1 MKRRLSNNFV
11 LHPPGK
17 SAVSLS
23 VLLAVNAMLAGC
35 TTTNTEGTLASL
47 HDVKFE
53 VKEEKVD
60 DSLEKAMVSYEK
72 FLKETPET
80 KMTPEALRRLADLKI
95 QKDYGA
101 DIVEKSVDDEPA
113 EKTPEQAALPEARQ
127 ELAPIADSAS
137 QATDMSTPE
146 TGFVPVASGEKQES
160 IAAPDS
166 PIADISES
174 EKEFSER
181 AGKKIELDG
190 KKKEVVVPPG
200 VDAKDSDELQAAGA
214 KEAIEL
220 YKGLLKKYPL
230 FERNDQVLYQLSRA
244 YEETGQIDIAMD
256 TLAQLIKQYPL
267 SRHMDEAQFRRAEYF
282 FTRKRYLDAE
292 EAYQYVIDA
301 GEGSEFY
308 ELALYKQGWAFFKQ
322 DMYEEALQDYIR
334 MLDYKIA
341 NGFDLNNIENKIE
354 KKRIDD
360 TYRVISLSFSYLG
373 GPEAIVEYFDKHG
386 HRFYE
391 ASIYSHLGE
400 YYLKKRRYS
409 DAAKSYQAYTDRN
422 PLTKEA
428 PYFNIR
434 IIEIYKE
441 GGFPRLVV
449 DAKKEFSTTYSLN
462 AKFWTFFDI
471 NSHPTVLTFLKS
483 NLIDLANHYHALYQ
497 DKRLKKE
504 KEKNY
509 EEAIYWYRE
518 YLSSF
523 PEEKQA
529 PKLNNQLA
537 GLLLEHKDY
546 LGAAMEYERTAYNY
560 PSHEDS
566 ASAGY
571 AAVFAYREHLKTVDQ
586 YQRNIVKREIIRSSL
601 KFAEF
606 FPTHKHAA
614 IVLVAAVDDLYALE
628 DYEQAIT
635 YGRRVIEVYPNADKK
650 LLRSAWM
657 VVAHASFDIASY
669 KDAEHAYVQTL
680 ALTDKKDKSYE
691 SLTENLAASVYK
703 QGEQARI
710 LGDHAVAAEHFLRV
724 AKVAPN
730 SKIRPTAEYDAA
742 ASLIL
747 LKQWAKVATVLEGFR
762 KLYPENKLQK
772 DITKKLAVVYKEDG
786 KFLKAAAE
794 FERIEKENPEDDA
807 LRREALTQAAEL
819 YVKAEEKNKALL
831 VYTKMV
837 DYFPTPIEDAIEV
850 RQKMADIYLDNGE
863 RKQYIYQLKQIVAG
877 DAVAGKGRTDRTR
890 FLAAKASLVLAEPKL
905 EAFKEVKLVKP
916 FKKNLKK
923 KKQRMRSAI
932 DTYSKLVDY
941 QVGDVTA
948 AATFYIAE
956 IYYEF
961 SVALLE
967 SERPENLNDEEL
979 EQYELVIE
987 EQAYPFEEKA
997 IDVHEKN
1004 MELLDVGIYNEWV
1017 DKSIAKLAVLLP
1029 ARYAKTEQ
1037 ASTVIAL
1044 IQPQKEQKKDTKPQ
1058 VSKDSVTSEPAQ
1070 RDNVSTVNA
1079 DTEEKQTNAVDGA
1092 EQEQEGQVSEQ
1103 VTGKVTE
1110 LSAETADVQAAIEK
1124 TEADAGASDVQ
1135 STVDK
1140 SAETVQQ
1147 TTSMSTSEKVA
1158 DTAEDNAEAGE

>member
-1 MKRRLSNNFV
+1 MDRRFDKLIRTSALSAA
-11 LHPPGK
+11 LI
-17 SAVSLS
+17 AVYATL
-23 VLLAVNAMLAGC
+23 NGC
-35 TTTNTEGTLASL
+35 ASTNSSGTLASL
-47 HDVKFE
+47 KDVEFE

-60 DSLEKAMVSYEK
+60 SSLEKAMASYEE
-72 FLKETPET
+72 FLKNTPET
-80 KMTPEALRRLADLKI
+80 DMTPEALRRLADLKI

-101 DIVEKSVDDEPA
+101 EKADAQPEPA
-113 EKTPEQAALPEARQ
+113 ADAVAKDATAVSTEMPKAEQGLTPV
-127 ELAPIADSAS
+127 ADSAS
-137 QATDMSTPE
+137 QATDITTPE
-146 TGFVPVASGEKQES
+146 TGFVAVDAGEEKES
-160 IAAPDS
+160 IATADS
-166 PIADISES
+166 PIADLSES
-174 EKEFSER
+174 EKDFSER
-181 AGKKIELDG
+181 AGKKIDLGG
-190 KKKEVVVPPG
+190 KKEATAPEG
-200 VDAKDSDELQAAGA
+200 LAAKDADELQAAGA
-214 KEAIEL
+214 MEAIEL

-256 TLAQLIKQYPL
+256 TLAELIQKYPL

-282 FTRKRYLDAE
+282 FSRKRYLDAE
-292 EAYQYVIDA
+292 ESYQYVIDA

-341 NGFDLNNIENKIE
+341 NGYDLDSIDNKIE

-373 GPEAIVEYFDKHG
+373 GPESIVEYFDKHG

-400 YYLKKRRYS
+400 YYLQKRRYA
-409 DAAKSYQAYTDRN
+409 DAAKSYQAYIERN
-422 PLTKEA
+422 PVSKES

-434 IIEIYKE
+434 VIEIYKE

-449 DAKKEFSTTYSLN
+449 DAKKEFSKTYALN
-462 AKFWTFFDI
+462 SNYWTFFDI
-471 NSHPTVLTFLKS
+471 NAHPTVLAFLKS
-483 NLIDLANHYHALYQ
+483 NLVDLANHYHALYQ
-497 DKRLKKE
+497 DKRLRKDKE
-504 KEKNY
+504 ENY
-509 EEAIYWYRE
+509 QEAIYWYRE

-546 LGAAMEYERTAYNY
+546 LGAATEYERTAYNY
-560 PSHEDS
+560 PTHEDS

-571 AAVFAYREHLKTVDQ
+571 AAVYAYREHLKVAQ
-586 YQRNIVKREIIRSSL
+586 QSQRNIIKREIIRSSL
-601 KFAEF
+601 KFSEY

-614 IVLVAAVDDLYALE
+614 VVLVAAVDDLYALE
-628 DYEQAIT
+628 DYEQAIR
-635 YGRRVIEVYPNADKK
+635 YGRRVIEVYPDADRK
-650 LLRSAWM
+650 LLRSSWM
-657 VVAHASFDIASY
+657 VVAHASFDIANY
-669 KDAEHAYVQTL
+669 EDAEKAYVETL
-680 ALTDKKDKSYE
+680 ALTDKKDKSYDK
-691 SLTENLAASVYK
+691 LTENLAASVYK
-703 QGEQARI
+703 QGESARI
-710 LGDHAVAAEHFLRV
+710 MGNHAVAAEHFLRV

-762 KLYPENKLQK
+762 KLYPDHKLNN

-786 KFLKAAAE
+786 KYLKSAAE

-807 LRREALTQAAEL
+807 LRREALSQAAEL
-819 YVKAEEKNKALL
+819 YVKAEDKNKALL

-837 DYFPTPIEDAIEV
+837 DYFPTPIEDSIEV
-850 RQKMADIYLDNGE
+850 RQKMADIYLEKGQ

-877 DAVAGKGRTDRTR
+877 DAVAGNGRTDRTR

-905 EAFKEVKLVKP
+905 EAFKKVALVKP

-941 QVGDVTA
+941 QVGEVTA

-961 SVALLE
+961 SVALMQ
-967 SERPENLNDEEL
+967 SERPTNLNDEEL

-1004 MELLDVGIYNEWV
+1004 MELLDVGIYNEWI
-1017 DKSIAKLAVLLP
+1017 DKSIAKLSVLLP
-1029 ARYAKTEQ
+1029 ARYAKPEV
-1037 ASTVIAL
+1037 ASTVVAL
-1044 IQPQKEQKKDTKPQ
+1044 IQPQRVQPKKEEPKAGIETSPLNKDAVDSDGEVEGMTGEPE
-1058 VSKDSVTSEPAQ
+1058 VSKEVQAYAVGQSVAREAMQADSQAEAPAEAQ
-1070 RDNVSTVNA
+1070 QAVPA
-1079 DTEEKQTNAVDGA
+1079 TEEVQGTA
-1092 EQEQEGQVSEQ
+1092 
-1103 VTGKVTE
+1103 TG
-1110 LSAETADVQAAIEK
+1110 
-1124 TEADAGASDVQ
+1124 G
-1135 STVDK
+1135 
-1140 SAETVQQ
+1140 
-1147 TTSMSTSEKVA
+1147 
-1158 DTAEDNAEAGE
+1158 N